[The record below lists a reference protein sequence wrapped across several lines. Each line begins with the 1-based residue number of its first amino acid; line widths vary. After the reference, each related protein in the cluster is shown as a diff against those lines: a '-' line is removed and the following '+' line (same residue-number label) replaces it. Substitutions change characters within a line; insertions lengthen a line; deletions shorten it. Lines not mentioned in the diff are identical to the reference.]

1 MGPALGIIEEIYEE
15 KIALLKELLDCLAR
29 ERGHLA
35 RADLAGLWKTMEDKQ
50 NLVASV
56 EEKRSRMKRVLDD
69 HGLKGSTLR
78 RQPGLSEMSGR
89 VAGLKQEIRA
99 RVREN
104 NGFAQEMLD
113 FLDELVSILLRG
125 GKADGA
131 YSPKAAR
138 RQASAALIYQREV

>member
-1 MGPALGIIEEIYEE
+1 
-15 KIALLKELLDCLAR
+15 
-29 ERGHLA
+29 
-35 RADLAGLWKTMEDKQ
+35 MEDKQ

-56 EEKRSRMKRVLDD
+56 EERRSRMKRVLED
-69 HGLKGSTLR
+69 HGLEGSTLR

-113 FLDELVSILLRG
+113 FLDGVVSILLMG
-125 GKADGA
+125 DKADGA
-131 YSPKAAR
+131 YSRKAAR
-138 RQASAALIYQREV
+138 RQASVALVYRREV